1 MFGLS
6 LDEETNARNIV
17 KTSPFGTK
25 IQQSLPKV
33 CTSQSHNI
41 QYLLLQ
47 RQSFTND
54 IIFVK
59 MLFSLNLHAY
69 QYLEW
74 DLSHTEKVEQIQR
87 VMKAQKAQLNEAE

>member
-1 MFGLS
+1 
-6 LDEETNARNIV
+6 
-17 KTSPFGTK
+17 
-25 IQQSLPKV
+25 
-33 CTSQSHNI
+33 
-41 QYLLLQ
+41 
-47 RQSFTND
+47 
-54 IIFVK
+54 